1 MHCSIVRCIHTLIY
15 FMYLPVWV
23 DSDGLAQNL
32 GNSGAD
38 RCCRGLA
45 QSIGCMI
52 RRVHM
57 RGACVFD
64 PCVFECFIYNSV
76 GQ

>member
-15 FMYLPVWV
+15 FMYLSVWV
-23 DSDGLAQNL
+23 DSDDLAQNL

-38 RCCRGLA
+38 RCCCGIA
-45 QSIGCMI
+45 QLKPWLYDL
-52 RRVHM
+52 V

>member
-1 MHCSIVRCIHTLIY
+1 
-15 FMYLPVWV
+15 MYLPVWV

-45 QSIGCMI
+45 QRLDS
-52 RRVHM
+52 VYASV
-57 RGACVFD
+57 RGACVYD
-64 PCVFECFIYNSV
+64 PCVYECFIYNSV